1 MIFSCRPVDYTTPIF
16 YSDYFPIELSNVKEY
31 YITNISHTS
40 FGKDT
45 TFYFLKEIIS
55 EDFIDQQGDLAFRV
69 ERFWKFDSI
78 SEYLIKDVWSTKKT
92 QRSAELVE
100 ENERFVKLIFPLN
113 NFTYWNGNALNSR
126 DYQEYIIEDIHD
138 VYTKNNFS
146 FDSCVTVVQNYKSN
160 QIEYESDKEIYAK
173 GIGLVYRENII
184 LNINNGNILSVNYGS
199 EYFQELITY

>member
-1 MIFSCRPVDYTTPIF
+1 
-16 YSDYFPIELSNVKEY
+16 
-31 YITNISHTS
+31 
-40 FGKDT
+40 
-45 TFYFLKEIIS
+45 
-55 EDFIDQQGDLAFRV
+55 
-69 ERFWKFDSI
+69 
-78 SEYLIKDVWSTKKT
+78 LIKDVWSTKKT